1 MGNNRLFV
9 GDLQSNV
16 VLLRIVKND
25 KYKNRFAI
33 KTVGY
38 FNKLSEYWSQ
48 SRKKSILAKKL
59 VSV

>member
-1 MGNNRLFV
+1 MDNNRLFV

-25 KYKNRFAI
+25 KYKNRFVI